1 MSNNQNQSGTSD
13 RLFLLVIFT
22 ILGIVLGFGV
32 AYGVSSLAAKGIFSL
47 WKPISSDM
55 IVPEKILYAN
65 SNVVWVQTDQG
76 EMYFHQINCSI
87 LSTDCRTWQP
97 EENRNRFDNYE
108 KPPYGNEECAAHVF
122 IRPNAPPRNSIQCVY
137 ASRVHTLNDGFTYY
151 ALSSDHKIWYWRTP
165 NSGQKST
172 LVLMFILVGSLAGF
186 FFGWNLTTRRKGRY
200 KEVLADL
207 GYLFTSMFLFAIA
220 GFILGIVAGIGILHY
235 QNTGAFTKWQL
246 LESPVKFTHIVNG
259 NTGTVWAQ
267 SADGTLYVRNL
278 NCPWEKCDFWTK
290 TGAIPDD
297 AISPH
302 EGVSIKNTCSF
313 ESGDVIEGS
322 AKPEKQHGNVVECAL
337 ARGGMYESSW
347 IVYYALLDDGT
358 IWNWKYTSDMYASLY
373 IRFISV
379 VAGVIFGIFASLIV
393 FIIRTIRRKRTVPS
407 ASLSI

>member
-1 MSNNQNQSGTSD
+1 MSNSQNQSEISD

-22 ILGIVLGFGV
+22 VLGMVLGFGI
-32 AYGVSSLAAKGIFSL
+32 AHGVSSLATKGVFSF
-47 WKPISSDM
+47 WKPLTSGV

-65 SNVVWVQTDQG
+65 SNMVWVQTDRG
-76 EMYFHQINCSI
+76 EMYFHQINCPIS
-87 LSTDCRTWQP
+87 STECGTWRP

-108 KPPYGNEECAAHVF
+108 KPPNGNEECAAHVF

-151 ALSSDHKIWYWRTP
+151 ALSSDQKIWYWRTP
-165 NSGQKST
+165 NSGQKSI
-172 LVLMFILVGSLAGF
+172 LVLMFILIGPLAGF
-186 FFGWNLTTRRKGRY
+186 FFGWNLTARRKGRY

-220 GFILGIVAGIGILHY
+220 GFILGIVAGIGFLHY

-278 NCPWEKCDFWTK
+278 NCTWEKCDFWTE
-290 TGAIPDD
+290 TD
-297 AISPH
+297 AVPEDALSPN
-302 EGVSIKNTCSF
+302 EGVSIRNICNF

-322 AKPEKQHGNVVECAL
+322 VKPKKQPGNVVECVL
-337 ARGGMYESSW
+337 ARGAMYETSW

-358 IWNWKYTSDMYASLY
+358 IWNWKYTSDMYALLY
-373 IRFISV
+373 TILISV
-379 VAGVIFGIFASLIV
+379 FVGVVLGILACLVA
-393 FIIRTIRRKRTVPS
+393 FIIKITRRKRLTPS
-407 ASLSI
+407 ASR